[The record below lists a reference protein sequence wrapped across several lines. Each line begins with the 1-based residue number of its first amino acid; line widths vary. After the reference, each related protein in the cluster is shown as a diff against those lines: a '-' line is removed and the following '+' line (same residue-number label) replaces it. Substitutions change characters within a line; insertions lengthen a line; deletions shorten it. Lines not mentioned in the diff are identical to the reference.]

1 MGKRFIVFLFCHVV
15 ILFFKGIRVF
25 FPLTQSL
32 FLVIVT
38 THLSFMAFSKVLGR
52 FWVHKVLLCLCIT
65 ILASREFHV
74 LIYLSLQ
81 LDTGEPGCY
90 CETCTLK
97 VENSR
102 VYVTNQRLQNS
113 TAKFWW
119 PVTTVVGIDQK
130 ESDKVNGNINS
141 SFYMSPTDSFWSQLM
156 PLDKSSL

>member
-1 MGKRFIVFLFCHVV
+1 MFLFCHVV

-32 FLVIVT
+32 FWSLWLLILVLWHSVKIC
-38 THLSFMAFSKVLGR
+38 LEVLGR

-65 ILASREFHV
+65 ILASREFHI
-74 LIYLSLQ
+74 LIHLSLQ
-81 LDTGEPGCY
+81 LGTGEPGCY

-102 VYVTNQRLQNS
+102 VYFTNQRLQNS

-130 ESDKVNGNINS
+130 ESDKVNGNISS